1 VAATEGCNYF
11 TFNIPNTVCNDCG
24 HIDKRY
30 LKECPHCK
38 SKNIDYLT
46 RIIGYMKRISSFSD
60 ARQKEAAK
68 RHYSKNRIGQ
78 KEEKRVEE
86 YAQVL

>member
-1 VAATEGCNYF
+1 
-11 TFNIPNTVCNDCG
+11 
-24 HIDKRY
+24 
-30 LKECPHCK
+30 
-38 SKNIDYLT
+38 
-46 RIIGYMKRISSFSD
+46 MKRISSFSD